1 MYKHLQER
9 YAPRPP
15 VNVATLVKM
24 KAEGE
29 KIACIT
35 AYDASFATLVDD
47 AGVDLV
53 LVGDSLGMV
62 IQGHDTTVPV
72 TLQDIIYHCR
82 AVAKGLYRP
91 FLMADMPFMTYA
103 SREQAL
109 DNAVR
114 LMQEGGAK
122 MVKLEGG
129 AGQVEIVEFLAS
141 HDIAVCAHLGL
152 KPQSVHKVGGFRV
165 QGREEA
171 AAEQMM
177 RDAQGA
183 RRRRRRHRAARMHSG
198 GARRRDHAR
207 SCTCRSSAS
216 APGPDTD
223 GQILVLYDVL
233 DITAGRKPKFSKNF
247 LAGHDSALE
256 AVKAYTQAVKSR
268 DVSRRPSTASER
280 TARRHASHRSTRAS
294 CASSC
299 RSGGAAASASRSCRR
314 WATCTPATAAWSVA
328 PRSWR
333 DRVIV
338 SMFVNPLQFGPNED
352 FAAYPRTPD
361 DDRRAARVAARRPA
375 VRAGS
380 RGHLSAR
387 PGDDRARARADA
399 RGHPVR
405 RVSARPFHGRRDGRH
420 EAAQHRAAG
429 CRGVRREGLSSSC

>member
-1 MYKHLQER
+1 MTVAATVGILPAPPQLTAMYKHLQER

-72 TLQDIIYHCR
+72 TLNDIIYHCR
-82 AVAKGLYRP
+82 AVARGLYRP

-109 DNAVR
+109 ENAVR
-114 LMQEGGAK
+114 LMQDGGAK

-165 QGREEA
+165 QGREEE
-171 AAEQMM
+171 AAERML
-177 RDAQGA
+177 RDALALEAAGA
-183 RRRRRRHRAARMHSG
+183 DVVLLECIPAAL
-198 GARRRDHAR
+198 GAHITKQLHVPVIGIGA
-207 SCTCRSSAS
+207 
-216 APGPDTD
+216 GPDTD

-233 DITAGRKPKFSKNF
+233 DITSGRKPKFSKNF
-247 LAGHDSALE
+247 LAGVDSAVE
-256 AVKAYTQAVKSR
+256 AVKAYAQAVKSQ
-268 DVSRRPSTASER
+268 DYP
-280 TARRHASHRSTRAS
+280 
-294 CASSC
+294 
-299 RSGGAAASASRSCRR
+299 
-314 WATCTPATAAWSVA
+314 
-328 PRSWR
+328 
-333 DRVIV
+333 
-338 SMFVNPLQFGPNED
+338 GPEHC
-352 FAAYPRTPD
+352 F
-361 DDRRAARVAARRPA
+361 
-375 VRAGS
+375 
-380 RGHLSAR
+380 
-387 PGDDRARARADA
+387 
-399 RGHPVR
+399 
-405 RVSARPFHGRRDGRH
+405 
-420 EAAQHRAAG
+420 
-429 CRGVRREGLSSSC
+429 